1 MEVIVNHQNQ
11 TVSEQCSVEELVQ
24 QVLKRASAGLAV
36 AVNQTI
42 VPKLRWKTCF
52 LNPGDQI
59 VLITA
64 TQGG

>member
-1 MEVIVNHQNQ
+1 MEVIVNHQNK
-11 TVSEQCSVEELVQ
+11 TVSEQCSVEELLQ

-42 VPKLRWKTCF
+42 VPKVNWKTH
-52 LNPGDQI
+52 LLHPGDQL
-59 VLITA
+59 VLIKA